1 MQTFK
6 TIVTIA
12 DFIFLLLLLFFMR
25 GLSWG
30 KKKDRASI
38 VGFGTMI
45 ALYVANIFCVY
56 Y

>member
-1 MQTFK
+1 MWIFK

-12 DFIFLLLLLFFMR
+12 DFIFLLILLFFMR

-38 VGFGTMI
+38 VGFGLMMI
-45 ALYVANIFCVY
+45 TYVANMFCINL
-56 Y
+56 